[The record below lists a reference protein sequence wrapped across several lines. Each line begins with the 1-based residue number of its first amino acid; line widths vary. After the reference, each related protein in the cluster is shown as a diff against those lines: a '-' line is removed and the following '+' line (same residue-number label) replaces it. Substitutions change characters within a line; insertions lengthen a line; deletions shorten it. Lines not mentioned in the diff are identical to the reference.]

1 MSCELIHA
9 EEVEVPAS
17 RFIRLN
23 TIDEIHSEMRKVYRD
38 MRTKKLPMQDG
49 SRLVFVLSQMAR
61 VAEVI
66 RVERRLDEFQERL
79 ENAGI
84 KDVSNPI
91 T

>member
-9 EEVEVPAS
+9 EEVEVPTS

-38 MRTKKLPMQDG
+38 MRTKKLAMQDG
-49 SRLVFVLSQMAR
+49 SRLVFVLTQMAR

>member
-1 MSCELIHA
+1 MSRELIHA
-9 EEVEVPAS
+9 EEVEVPSA

-38 MRTKKLPMQDG
+38 MRTRKLPMQDG

-66 RVERRLDEFQERL
+66 RVERRLDEFQLAL

-84 KDVSNPI
+84 KNVSNS
-91 T
+91 

>member
-1 MSCELIHA
+1 MNCELIHA
-9 EEVEVPAS
+9 EEVEVPSA
-17 RFIRLN
+17 RFIRLS

-38 MRTKKLPMQDG
+38 MRTRKLPMQDG

-66 RVERRLDEFQERL
+66 RVERRLDEFQAAL

-84 KDVSNPI
+84 KNVSNSNS
-91 T
+91 